1 MGGASKGLVVRVF
14 LETERL
20 VLRQFT
26 LADVDNLVGL
36 DSDPGVMRFVTGGR
50 ATPRDE
56 IVTDFLPAFL
66 SYYERFAGYGFWAAI
81 EKSTGDFLGWFH
93 FRPSV
98 GAADGD
104 VELGYRLRQSAWGQG
119 YATEGSRA
127 LIRKGFT
134 ELGVQRVVAETMAVH
149 AASRRVMEK
158 AGLSLARSFRQP
170 WPDPMEG
177 DEHGDVEYSLTR
189 AEWERQEAA
198 GPAGEA

>member
-1 MGGASKGLVVRVF
+1 VRVF

-36 DSDPGVMRFVTGGR
+36 DSDPRVMRFVTGGR

-66 SYYERFAGYGFWAAI
+66 SYYERFAGYGFWAAV

-93 FRPSV
+93 FRPRD
-98 GAADGD
+98 GGADGD
-104 VELGYRLRQSAWGQG
+104 VELGYRLRRSAWGQG

-149 AASRRVMEK
+149 GASRRVMEK

-170 WPDPMEG
+170 WPYPMEG

-189 AEWERQEAA
+189 ADWERQEAA
-198 GPAGEA
+198 GPAGDA

>member
-1 MGGASKGLVVRVF
+1 MRVF
-14 LETERL
+14 LETDRL

-36 DSDPGVMRFVTGGR
+36 DSDPGVMRFVTGGQ

-81 EKSTGDFLGWFH
+81 EK
-93 FRPSV
+93 
-98 GAADGD
+98 
-104 VELGYRLRQSAWGQG
+104 
-119 YATEGSRA
+119 
-127 LIRKGFT
+127 GFT
-134 ELGVQRVVAETMAVH
+134 EVGVQRVVAETMAVQ

-158 AGLSLARSFRQP
+158 AGVSLARSFRQP
-170 WPDPMEG
+170 WPYPMEG

-198 GPAGEA
+198 GPAGDA